1 MSWHIREFWKER
13 KGGKPYCLQFL
24 MPDGLRSE
32 SARGGV
38 TVAGCSTVFSLMS
51 VGDDQNIQET
61 EWISSA
67 GL

>member
-1 MSWHIREFWKER
+1 MSWHIREFWKEL

-38 TVAGCSTVFSLMS
+38 TVAGC
-51 VGDDQNIQET
+51 
-61 EWISSA
+61 
-67 GL
+67 